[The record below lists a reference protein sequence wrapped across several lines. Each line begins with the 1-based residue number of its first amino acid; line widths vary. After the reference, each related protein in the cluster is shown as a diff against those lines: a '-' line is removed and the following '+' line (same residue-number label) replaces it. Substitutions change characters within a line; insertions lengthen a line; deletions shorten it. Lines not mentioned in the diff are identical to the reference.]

1 MDRIEVLSRIG
12 GDGVLRLNVPMPP
25 VDAGREV
32 RVIVEAAP
40 LPLLTQEEWRASIMR
55 LAGSISDPTFRR
67 HEQGEHQE
75 RDPLP

>member
-12 GDGVLRLNVPMPP
+12 GDGVLRLNVPMPRI
-25 VDAGREV
+25 DAGLEV

-40 LPLLTQEEWRASIMR
+40 LPVMTQEEWRSSIMR
-55 LAGSISDPTFRR
+55 LAGSISDPTFLR
-67 HEQGEHQE
+67 HEQGEQQE